1 MTDVGDDRP
10 IDLTAL
16 DPTQPAL
23 AFELRMARINR
34 AARAELRRRRGERD
48 AFSLVARWRLPL
60 AAAMVLM
67 ILSSAMILR
76 YASSDPAGE
85 LAADVAEST
94 SAVGTTDDV
103 ATALGVSTTAGAWL
117 QEPSTSST
125 EALLVGGIG
134 R

>member
-1 MTDVGDDRP
+1 MTDAGDDRP
-10 IDLTAL
+10 IDFTAL

-34 AARAELRRRRGERD
+34 AARGELRRRRGNGD

-60 AAAMVLM
+60 AAAMLLM
-67 ILSSAMILR
+67 ILSSALILGI
-76 YASSDPAGE
+76 ANGDPAGE
-85 LAADVAEST
+85 LSTDVADVST
-94 SAVGTTDDV
+94 TTGTDDI
-103 ATALGVSTTAGAWL
+103 ANALGVSSGAGAWL